1 MEFLA
6 LSGWP
11 PVASLFAHAAAAG
24 CALME
29 MHGCTLE
36 CACQYSIALGR
47 YLYVVGR
54 MAVMKESVRGET
66 AVLFK
71 YVCICLPS
79 KKGSTAA
86 R

>member
-29 MHGCTLE
+29 MHGCRLE
-36 CACQYSIALGR
+36 CACQYSIDREVPVCLRTDWILSGLVLTSVQVVLLGGGC
-47 YLYVVGR
+47 VNPPVGCN
-54 MAVMKESVRGET
+54 G
-66 AVLFK
+66 
-71 YVCICLPS
+71 
-79 KKGSTAA
+79 
-86 R
+86 